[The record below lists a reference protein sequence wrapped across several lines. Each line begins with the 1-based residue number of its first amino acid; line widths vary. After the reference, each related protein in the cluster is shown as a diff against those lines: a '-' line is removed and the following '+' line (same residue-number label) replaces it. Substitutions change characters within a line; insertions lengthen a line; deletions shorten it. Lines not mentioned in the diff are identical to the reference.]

1 MRSKVL
7 KKLIEET
14 PVETKIFVDLYAD
27 LVVRINQLI
36 KEKGY
41 GSQKVLAAKMG
52 KRPSEIS
59 KWLSGDHNF
68 TLKSIAKLTAEL
80 GEPLIHIPKRHT
92 FSHFKSASVSMTVYK
107 NDRPSLKD
115 GFKEAKRQSSY
126 ESYEPVA
133 S

>member
-1 MRSKVL
+1 MD
-7 KKLIEET
+7 ET
-14 PVETKIFVDLYAD
+14 PEETKIFVDLYAD

-41 GSQKVLAAKMG
+41 GSQKVLAEKMG

-59 KWLSGDHNF
+59 KWLAGDHNF

-107 NDRPSLKD
+107 NDKPKFND
-115 GFKEAKRQSSY
+115 GFKGAKKQSTY
-126 ESYEPVA
+126 TSYEPVA